1 MLIKENNRNKEI
13 VSETMN
19 NLMNR
24 SLTKEYIQSTRSIA
38 FDLNKSRYTTQP
50 SDGYDI
56 RRMLD
61 MIESSGKEH

>member
-1 MLIKENNRNKEI
+1 MLMKENNRNKEI

-19 NLMNR
+19 TIINR
-24 SLTKEYIQSTRSIA
+24 SMNKEYIQSTRSIA

-61 MIESSGKEH
+61 LIESSGKEQ